1 MSIAPALPESSPV
14 PGETCPRC
22 HTTQEWGESSWCPNC
37 SFYPVVDGSAGGQ
50 ASWADNLPDLPEE
63 EVADDRSALE
73 SIPLWFWG
81 MLAGVVGVTG
91 FSVVIRLS
99 FPDED
104 SPRGMIA
111 LVQLSIGLITMM
123 VAHGFASRH
132 ALKNDRRL
140 NFNDVLLSWFNVWQP
155 TIAEL
160 PATCRRVQAMA
171 WGGFAVL
178 TAVTIIGGI
187 DYSAPFRTHKE
198 PDIKPMKIIGAAAA
212 AAKAKAEEVPE
223 DMNEALADLQS
234 EVSAVE
240 EAAQQQAAAGGPKGM
255 EEALSE
261 LDQTDESL
269 TTADGL
275 AGDEAEQTEQ
285 PQQELQ
291 LMTLTCFIYGV
302 ETDQQNVPR
311 AFLFA
316 GNTLGSDQHVAR
328 IAAADLEKDV
338 FRTIAVQLYTAIRPQ
353 PVIPST
359 AKAVWVEPI
368 LQCSITCYGIT
379 DEGEL
384 KDPEFD
390 AIVPGRPAIAERMAA
405 SADKAATAGES
416 SDAEPETTSPATAPS
431 GSENS
436 GDRAG
441 SPVDPLRRS
450 ALRRF

>member
-1 MSIAPALPESSPV
+1 
-14 PGETCPRC
+14 
-22 HTTQEWGESSWCPNC
+22 
-37 SFYPVVDGSAGGQ
+37 
-50 ASWADNLPDLPEE
+50 
-63 EVADDRSALE
+63 
-73 SIPLWFWG
+73 
-81 MLAGVVGVTG
+81 
-91 FSVVIRLS
+91 
-99 FPDED
+99 
-104 SPRGMIA
+104 
-111 LVQLSIGLITMM
+111 
-123 VAHGFASRH
+123 
-132 ALKNDRRL
+132 L

-171 WGGFAVL
+171 WGGFGVL

-198 PDIKPMKIIGAAAA
+198 PDVKPMKMIGAVAA
-212 AAKAKAEEVPE
+212 AAKAQGEEVPE
-223 DMNEALADLQS
+223 DMGEALADLQS
-234 EVSAVE
+234 EVSAME
-240 EAAQQQAAAGGPKGM
+240 EAAQQQAAADGPKGM

-261 LDQTDESL
+261 LGEMDEQL
-269 TTADGL
+269 TADGGL
-275 AGDEAEQTEQ
+275 NADDEQQTEGDLK
-285 PQQELQ
+285 ELQ
-291 LMTLTCFIYGV
+291 KMTLTCFVYGV

-316 GNTLGSDQHVAR
+316 ANTVGTDQHVAR

-353 PVIPST
+353 PVIAST

-368 LQCSITCYGIT
+368 MQCSITCYGIT
-379 DEGEL
+379 DDGEL

-405 SADKAATAGES
+405 SAVKPETAGDS
-416 SDAEPETTSPATAPS
+416 SDAEPEATSPATAPS
-431 GSENS
+431 EPGNS